1 LECCWQVYILIGAT
15 IRAAYLRTRMEA
27 QRNGIY
33 YLLDEFPL
41 TITIIDTDGTI
52 LWVNKSWTLFGE
64 QNGLAPSYSALGD
77 NYLEITD
84 AARVQSAQTVSRGIR
99 SLLDETRT
107 DNTFTTEY
115 PCHSPNRSRWF
126 RLCAVASQIDGQSC
140 VLIAHQEITKDK
152 ITDTLPKEQQEQI
165 TSLLRVLSDGARIDK
180 TKSEHITFD
189 LPDGIR
195 QSQSSERTELPA
207 IHEQAYGRLLTYQI
221 QLDES
226 VEEAIISAF
235 YTLGFE
241 VMSEQTVLEEW
252 VDVDALDRL
261 LAGPTPARATV
272 RIWDHPVVVTPE
284 TVTIYSLT
292 PTGR

>member
-1 LECCWQVYILIGAT
+1 
-15 IRAAYLRTRMEA
+15 MEA

-126 RLCAVASQIDGQSC
+126 RLCAVASKIDGQSC

-272 RIWDHPVVVTPE
+272 RIWNHPVVVTPE